1 VILEVDEVG
10 YADAVEAFRAG
21 NHAAAHLVSRLTTQ
35 LAGTGHMAGT
45 DTGAAE
51 FAAAYD
57 DTASETLR
65 ALVDATHA
73 LATLGRTTAACDT
86 RHREAEHAAITP
98 GAVVD
103 PGCTPPP
110 ADSWLAPLPTTPPTA
125 LGGDDPHL
133 SDHENWILDHAGGI
147 VWPDGN
153 PTRLRSAATA
163 WRTTAESVHGLTDTL
178 TTAADALH
186 TQRSPEI
193 PLALAACDDL
203 RTVLLDLA
211 DQCSALATQCDD
223 YAAAIETAHT
233 ALRALLTELLMMVVE
248 GMVVSAALAAVTA
261 GAGAAAGLATIAARI
276 ATTAPRFH
284 HILTLLRAARTAATT
299 ALRTT
304 HAGVTAARAR
314 LTRFLRVPVRR
325 PTSFGPR
332 SLGAAHRLR
341 YEASPKHHVFSRG
354 RASPPPREAQEAL
367 DFSVPLGPTTSRRIS
382 VDPGTGSFVV
392 FDETTEG
399 VFHGHLRSWNELT
412 HTMQNALVRSGT
424 VDRKGRLLEGGE

>member
-314 LTRFLRVPVRR
+314 LTRFLRVPVRG
-325 PTSFGPR
+325 SAAR
-332 SLGAAHRLR
+332 SR
-341 YEASPKHHVFSRG
+341 FSRVG
-354 RASPPPREAQEAL
+354 RTDGWR
-367 DFSVPLGPTTSRRIS
+367 VTSTAAATR
-382 VDPGTGSFVV
+382 
-392 FDETTEG
+392 
-399 VFHGHLRSWNELT
+399 
-412 HTMQNALVRSGT
+412 
-424 VDRKGRLLEGGE
+424 